1 MQSDTINRKK
11 RAAAG
16 LPTGRPDEPECRL
29 PPHFGRAAYLIAMRS
44 IKKTNLARK
53 EKKDGRETGQYWE
66 ESQRVQ
72 APAPATKKGVR

>member
-53 EKKDGRETGQYWE
+53 EKKMGAKLGNTGRSRSEYKRQPPQLKRE
-66 ESQRVQ
+66 
-72 APAPATKKGVR
+72 